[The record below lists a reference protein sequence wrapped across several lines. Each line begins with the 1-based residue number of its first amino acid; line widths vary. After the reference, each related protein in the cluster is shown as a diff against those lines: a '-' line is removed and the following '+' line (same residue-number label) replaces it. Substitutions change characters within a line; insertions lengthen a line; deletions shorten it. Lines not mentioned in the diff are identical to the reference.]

1 MSNASRGFQT
11 ILDKIKWNSKPQSPL
26 QIKDEAA
33 WRAKTRHFPIHDLGG
48 RGGLGFPFILS
59 KIVAT
64 VASVVRFYEQP
75 ALITKLYLISSDYVQ
90 FNFFQHSM

>member
-1 MSNASRGFQT
+1 M
-11 ILDKIKWNSKPQSPL
+11 
-26 QIKDEAA
+26 
-33 WRAKTRHFPIHDLGG
+33 RHFPIHDLGG